1 MTRRLGVVMDPIAAI
16 TPHKDSTLAM
26 LLEGARR
33 GWTLEYMELAD
44 LRLRDGRAEATA
56 RPLQV
61 RDEAADWF
69 TLGPARDV
77 AFAELDLVL
86 MRKDPPVDLEFI
98 MATWIL
104 EAVEREGTVV
114 SNRPRSLRDVNEKLA
129 ATWFPQCTPP
139 SLVSRDRAALR
150 GFMEAQGR
158 VVLKP
163 LDAMGGR
170 SVFITGPGDPN
181 ASVILEEMTR
191 RGERTVV
198 AQRFLPAVA
207 ETGDKRI
214 LLVDGEPVPGA
225 LARIPAVGELRA
237 NMAAGGRGEPADLTE
252 RERWICG
259 EIGPALRARGLHFV
273 GIDVIDGWLTEI
285 NVTSPTGI
293 RQVDRHFGTNVAGM
307 LFDALEPALRRRDG
321 RGARAATFSHVD

>member
-16 TPHKDSTLAM
+16 SPHKDSTFAM

-33 GWTLEYMELAD
+33 GWTLEYMELSD

-61 RDEAADWF
+61 RDQTADWF
-69 TLGPARDV
+69 TLGPTRDV
-77 AFAELDLVL
+77 SLADLDLVL

-104 EAVEREGTVV
+104 EAGEREGTLV
-114 SNRPRSLRDVNEKLA
+114 SNRPQALRDVNEKLA

-139 SLVSRDRAALR
+139 SLVSRDRRALR
-150 GFMEAQGR
+150 EFMETQGR

-163 LDAMGGR
+163 FDAMGGR
-170 SVFITGPGDPN
+170 SVFVTGPGEPN
-181 ASVILEEMTR
+181 ASVILDELTR
-191 RGERTVV
+191 CGERTVV
-198 AQRFLPAVA
+198 AQRFLPAVV

-225 LARIPAVGELRA
+225 LARIPAAGELRA
-237 NMAAGGRGEPADLTE
+237 NMAAGGRAEPASLTE
-252 RERWICG
+252 RERWICS
-259 EIGPALRARGLHFV
+259 EIGPTLRERGLHFV

-293 RQVDRHFGTNVAGM
+293 RQVDRHFGTNVAAM
-307 LFDALEPALRRRDG
+307 LFDVLELALSDAMVGGTGG
-321 RGARAATFSHVD
+321 R

>member
-16 TPHKDSTLAM
+16 SPQKDSTLAM
-26 LLEGARR
+26 LLEAARR
-33 GWTLEYMELAD
+33 GWMLEYMELPD
-44 LRLRDGRAEATA
+44 LRLRDGRAEATS
-56 RPLQV
+56 RPLDV
-61 RDEAADWF
+61 RDQASDWF
-69 TLGPARDV
+69 TLGPPRDV
-77 AFAELDLVL
+77 TFAELDLVL

-98 MATWIL
+98 TATWIL
-104 EAVEREGTVV
+104 EAAERAGAIV

-139 SLVSRDRAALR
+139 SLVTRDRSALR
-150 GFMEAQGR
+150 TFMEAEGR

-170 SVFITGPGDPN
+170 SVFVTGPGDPN
-181 ASVILEEMTR
+181 ASVILEEITR
-191 RGERTVV
+191 HGARTVV

-225 LARIPAVGELRA
+225 LARMPATGDFRA
-237 NMAAGGRGEPADLTE
+237 NMAAGGRAEPAGLTE
-252 RERWICG
+252 RERSICA
-259 EIGPALRARGLHFV
+259 EIGPTLRERGLHFV
-273 GIDVIDGWLTEI
+273 GIDVIDGWLTEV

-293 RQVDRHFGTNVAGM
+293 RQVDRHFGTNVAGL
-307 LFDALEPALRRRDG
+307 LFDALERMLSG
-321 RGARAATFSHVD
+321 R